1 LWSDRLLAHLIA
13 NAPEFHF
20 GQEVV
25 HGNLQGLEYDLDDIH
40 TLTIKIKK
48 DIEFQRGI
56 IVKAIILELNYM
68 ALFGSLKQILYD
80 LHNFFKI
87 FKLVERAMGNKFSF
101 GSKV

>member
-56 IVKAIILELNYM
+56 IVKAIILEN
-68 ALFGSLKQILYD
+68 FPSSLRIELYSSIW
-80 LHNFFKI
+80 I
-87 FKLVERAMGNKFSF
+87 FETNTL
-101 GSKV
+101 